1 MPSKIQFVQYLDA
14 LDKPYLTLADLE
26 KILGITRPSLYVILH
41 RLVKQGALVRLRRG
55 VYRGMLGAADA
66 AKIANALY
74 EPSYLS
80 FESALARYGI
90 LSQIPYM
97 LTFATPKRSKRMTLG
112 DTAVEFRQLNE
123 TLFFGYM
130 LEQGLYVAEPEKA
143 LLDELYLIVRGKA
156 ALDLDALDLV
166 NLSRAKFRA
175 YAQRFPD
182 YVQVQA
188 QALAARFG
196 ETVATLEKRER
207 FRATPTR
214 RKK

>member
-1 MPSKIQFVQYLDA
+1 
-14 LDKPYLTLADLE
+14 
-26 KILGITRPSLYVILH
+26 
-41 RLVKQGALVRLRRG
+41 
-55 VYRGMLGAADA
+55 
-66 AKIANALY
+66 
-74 EPSYLS
+74 
-80 FESALARYGI
+80 
-90 LSQIPYM
+90 
-97 LTFATPKRSKRMTLG
+97 MTLG

-123 TLFFGYM
+123 TLFFGYT

-156 ALDLDALDLV
+156 ALDLDALDLA

-182 YVQVQA
+182 YVQVNA

-207 FRATPTR
+207 LRAAPAR
-214 RKK
+214 RKNAKR